1 MNCEQH
7 LSPCLEIK
15 NLTKQYHGAQ
25 LPAVDDLSI
34 VCYPGEIVGLLG
46 HNGAGKST
54 TLKCITGILPY
65 SKGEIVINGF
75 DIAKEPVKAKR
86 TFGYVSDKHD
96 VFVKLTGIQYVD
108 FMANAYGVSVADRK
122 ARLAE
127 LEDVFQLGDRI
138 FDTINDYSHGMRQK
152 ICMMGSL
159 IHNPK
164 LWIMDEPMIG
174 LRPAYLAKSERIYE
188 GIRKTRQ
195 LYSLLLSQHQLR
207 AKTLRQSRHHSKRR
221 KNGRFLFRTIRM
233 RTSRHRPG
241 RVLPLAHGKGGK
253 MRNHALLLKK
263 QLLDAFPAK
272 RSKKRLP
279 DLTSALLMLLLT
291 GAMVAIFVFVFS
303 RFIST
308 YTQIKINRVPDIAAR
323 QYEIMSMGYF
333 VLVVVFVINGVNA
346 LCHALFENSDL
357 SILISMPFSSSE
369 IFLSKLTAVYL
380 KQAVLALVCVPTLN
394 FTFLCTTD
402 TLNAYN
408 GIMTFAVALLLPI
421 IPLGI
426 ASIVV
431 LPYYY
436 LKRLAN
442 SHYIFVFIVMTAG
455 MALFCWL
462 YSYVFRFAQDLISSG
477 KITSLFGD
485 KTMRFILS
493 FTKYDYPANLFAN
506 VMLARDL
513 GKNLGILAAFIVAFA
528 AICLL
533 VVRAIFI
540 KVSHSGLAIHVP
552 HAHTRKVRFVDNSRF
567 GSLLAK
573 EFLLV
578 MRTPNYAYMYFT
590 TAAVMPVMAYYSA
603 NISVSMLAGLV
614 GKADVSFEICTFIVI
629 LYSTLT
635 NTFCSTNISRDGYM
649 SMTQK
654 ILPFSPSYILGS
666 KITFCSV
673 VAEVSVAIAWHSVRR
688 NRA

>member
-1 MNCEQH
+1 
-7 LSPCLEIK
+7 
-15 NLTKQYHGAQ
+15 
-25 LPAVDDLSI
+25 
-34 VCYPGEIVGLLG
+34 
-46 HNGAGKST
+46 
-54 TLKCITGILPY
+54 
-65 SKGEIVINGF
+65 
-75 DIAKEPVKAKR
+75 
-86 TFGYVSDKHD
+86 
-96 VFVKLTGIQYVD
+96 
-108 FMANAYGVSVADRK
+108 
-122 ARLAE
+122 
-127 LEDVFQLGDRI
+127 
-138 FDTINDYSHGMRQK
+138 
-152 ICMMGSL
+152 
-159 IHNPK
+159 
-164 LWIMDEPMIG
+164 
-174 LRPAYLAKSERIYE
+174 
-188 GIRKTRQ
+188 
-195 LYSLLLSQHQLR
+195 
-207 AKTLRQSRHHSKRR
+207 
-221 KNGRFLFRTIRM
+221 
-233 RTSRHRPG
+233 
-241 RVLPLAHGKGGK
+241 
-253 MRNHALLLKK
+253 MRNYALLLKK

-333 VLVVVFVINGVNA
+333 VLVVVFVINGVTA

-436 LKRLAN
+436 LKRLVN

-552 HAHTRKVRFVDNSRF
+552 HAHTHKVRFVDNSRF

-649 SMTQK
+649 SMT
-654 ILPFSPSYILGS
+654 
-666 KITFCSV
+666 
-673 VAEVSVAIAWHSVRR
+673 
-688 NRA
+688 